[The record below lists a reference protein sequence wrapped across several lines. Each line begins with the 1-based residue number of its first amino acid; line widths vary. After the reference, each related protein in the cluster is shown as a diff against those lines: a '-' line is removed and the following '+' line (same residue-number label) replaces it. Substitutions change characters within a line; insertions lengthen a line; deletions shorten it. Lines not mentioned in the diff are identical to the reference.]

1 MHTDAGEIDA
11 RCVILA
17 LPLPVLRGLPFTP
30 ALPAWKLAALDR
42 VALGHAAK
50 LHIPLARAAP
60 ASAVMSVPDRY
71 WCWTAT
77 GGDGS
82 VAPVLNCF
90 AGSPDA
96 LDRLAVADGPEA
108 WLERV
113 RLLRPTSSRRRSRR
127 ADHLER

>member
-1 MHTDAGEIDA
+1 
-11 RCVILA
+11 
-17 LPLPVLRGLPFTP
+17 
-30 ALPAWKLAALDR
+30 
-42 VALGHAAK
+42 
-50 LHIPLARAAP
+50 
-60 ASAVMSVPDRY
+60 MSVPDRY

-77 GGDGS
+77 GGDGR

-113 RLLRPTSSRRRSRR
+113 RLLRPDLQTASGPSR
-127 ADHLER
+127 ADHLERRPMGARRLQHRRTRNPGR